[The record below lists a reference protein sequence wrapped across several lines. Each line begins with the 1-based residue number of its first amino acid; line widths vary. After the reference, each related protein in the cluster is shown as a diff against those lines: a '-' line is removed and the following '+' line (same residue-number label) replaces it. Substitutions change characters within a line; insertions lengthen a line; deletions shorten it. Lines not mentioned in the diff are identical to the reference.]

1 MKRSWTVHTHMV
13 TIQQY
18 TSTVIGRFFRYI
30 YVYIYI
36 RADVKEGTFQ
46 RCSCHAVKRILC

>member
-18 TSTVIGRFFRYI
+18 TSTVIGKFFSLYICTYI
-30 YVYIYI
+30 Y
-36 RADVKEGTFQ
+36 Q
-46 RCSCHAVKRILC
+46 RIGPEMMLNSSTVHPDFVGL